1 VRIASWNVNSVA
13 QRLPRLLPWLDE
25 RRPDVVCLQEA
36 KLADDKLAEL
46 LDDDPYTAH
55 GMVEPNP
62 TG

>member
-1 VRIASWNVNSVA
+1 LQPTCHRCRARHRAAV
-13 QRLPRLLPWLDE
+13 PC
-25 RRPDVVCLQEA
+25 VCLQEA